1 MTSKKYITMFF
12 LVLGSFIITLSSAY
26 GDIYWESEQVV
37 TGIPGQPD
45 KKKIIKNYFTP
56 KYTRM
61 DIGENVMIAD
71 FKTMTGYVLNT
82 DDKMYLEMKMND
94 VGNIPEGLK
103 KGIKVTPTNETRKIA
118 GYNCRKYKISFM
130 KREYEE
136 WLSKEVNGYEE
147 LKSIDK
153 KLSRIIRQNPLFQ
166 MGIIGKMDKLDGFPV
181 QMIMPLGNGMTKIIT
196 LKKIDRRPLDSSVFK
211 VPKGYSTSN

>member
-1 MTSKKYITMFF
+1 MKNKKFISILVIGFF
-12 LVLGSFIITLSSAY
+12 FIGLSSAY
-26 GDIYWESEQVV
+26 GDIYWESEQVI

-45 KKKIIKNYFTP
+45 KKKTIKYYFTS

-82 DDKMYLEMKMND
+82 KDKMYLKMKMNN
-94 VGNIPEGLK
+94 VGNIPDGLK
-103 KGIKVTPTNETRKIA
+103 KGINVIPTNKIRKIS
-118 GYNCRKYKISFM
+118 GYNCRKYNISFM
-130 KREYEE
+130 KRKYEQ
-136 WLSKEVNGYEE
+136 WLSKEVDGYEE
-147 LKSIDK
+147 LKAIDK
-153 KLSRIIRQNPLFQ
+153 KLSGVIRQNPLFQ

-196 LKKIDRRPLDSSVFK
+196 LKRIDQKPLAPSVFK